1 MVLAF
6 AAISNKVAEGILN
19 MADILVVGGG
29 NMGEALAMGMVNSAY
44 ANIGDIVIAEPLAER
59 AEYLRKTADFH
70 VVSDGAE
77 AAPEAQKVVIAVKPQ
92 VLDVVLDGLKD
103 ALAHRPLLISVVAG
117 APTGRF
123 TGILGDK
130 ARIVR
135 VMPNTPALVGEG
147 AAGLCAGGGASESDL
162 LQAKQ
167 LLESVGKAVVLP
179 ESLMDAVTGLSGS
192 GPAYVFQFI
201 EALADGGVRA
211 GLPREDALLLAAQTV
226 LGSARML
233 IETGEHPGR
242 LKDMVASPGG
252 TTIAGLHALEN
263 GGLRS
268 AVMNAV
274 YEAAR
279 RSEELGRG

>member
-1 MVLAF
+1 M
-6 AAISNKVAEGILN
+6 AE
-19 MADILVVGGG
+19 ILVVGGG

-44 ANIGDIVIAEPLAER
+44 AKVDEVVIAEPLAER
-59 AEYLRKTADFH
+59 AEYLRKSSGFQ

-77 AAPEAQKVVIAVKPQ
+77 AAPEAQKVVVAVKPQ
-92 VLDVVLDGLKD
+92 VLDAVLEGLKH

-117 APTGRF
+117 APTSRF
-123 TGILGDK
+123 TGILGDE

-147 AAGLCAGGGASESDL
+147 AAGLCAGGGASEADL
-162 LQAKQ
+162 SQAKQ
-167 LLESVGKAVVLP
+167 LLESVGKAVILP

-211 GLPREDALLLAAQTV
+211 GLPREEAMLLAAQTV

-268 AVMNAV
+268 AVMDAVNA
-274 YEAAR
+274 AAR

>member
-1 MVLAF
+1 M
-6 AAISNKVAEGILN
+6 AE
-19 MADILVVGGG
+19 ILVIGGG

-44 ANIGDIVIAEPLAER
+44 AKVDEVVIAEPLAER
-59 AEYLRKTADFH
+59 AEYLRQSSGFQ

-77 AAPEAQKVVIAVKPQ
+77 AAPEAGKVVIAVKPQ
-92 VLDVVLDGLKD
+92 VLDVVLDGLKN

-117 APTGRF
+117 APTSRF
-123 TGILGDK
+123 TGILGDE

-147 AAGLCAGGGASESDL
+147 AAGLCAGGGASEADL
-162 LQAKQ
+162 SQAKQ

-211 GLPREDALLLAAQTV
+211 GLPREEAMLLAAQTV

-233 IETGEHPGR
+233 LETGEHPGR

-268 AVMNAV
+268 AVMDAVNA
-274 YEAAR
+274 AAR

>member
-1 MVLAF
+1 M
-6 AAISNKVAEGILN
+6 SE
-19 MADILVVGGG
+19 ILVVGGG
-29 NMGEALAMGMVNSAY
+29 NMGEALVMGMVNSAY
-44 ANIGDIVIAEPLAER
+44 AKVDDIVIAEPLAER
-59 AEYLRKTADFH
+59 AEHLRQASGFA

-77 AAPEAQKVVIAVKPQ
+77 AAPEAEKVVIAVKPQ
-92 VLDVVLDGLKD
+92 VLDAVLGGLKD

-117 APTGRF
+117 APTSRF
-123 TGILGDK
+123 TGILGDE

-147 AAGLCAGGGASESDL
+147 AAGLCAGGAASEADL
-162 LQAKQ
+162 SQAKQ

-211 GLPREDALLLAAQTV
+211 GLPREEAMLLATQTV

-233 IETGEHPGR
+233 LETGEHPGR

-268 AVMNAV
+268 AVINAV
-274 YEAAR
+274 SAAAR